1 MRCRPWSLAVGS
13 ACLAVGCPPPAPDL
27 EAEGRALFWGE
38 IAGELLLIGGVGV
51 VLVSLG
57 RRSTSAMVNDD

>member
-1 MRCRPWSLAVGS
+1 MLGS
-13 ACLAVGCPPPAPDL
+13 GVPPAGPDL